1 MIGVQACPG
10 DHVGRAAEVAKVFL
24 VPVFVLLAVVLL
36 AWLVAQWPVRG
47 GDAAPAVDIA
57 RRRLAAGEI
66 TDAQFREIQQT
77 LGVTGAPAS
86 SQRGFVLLLAL
97 LGALVFLVMSVW
109 MVAWTARGD
118 DWGWSNSRGMMGGY
132 NAWGWGHMS
141 RMMRW
146 DRSPVGAATLETD
159 APEVDVQIRDFV
171 FTPQTVSVKVGARVA
186 WTNADA
192 VPHTA
197 TERDRR
203 WDTGTLSGGQS
214 ASQTFISA
222 GTYRYYCTLHPS
234 MTGAVI
240 VRP

>member
-1 MIGVQACPG
+1 M
-10 DHVGRAAEVAKVFL
+10 FL

-47 GDAAPAVDIA
+47 GDATPLDIA

-66 TDAQFREIQQT
+66 TDAQFHEIEQV
-77 LGVTGAPAS
+77 LGGPGPTAPQ
-86 SQRGFVLLLAL
+86 QRGFVLLLAL
-97 LGALVFLVMSVW
+97 LGGLVFVVMSVW

-132 NAWGWGHMS
+132 NVWGWDHMS

-146 DRSPVGAATLETD
+146 DRSPAGATTLETD
-159 APEVDVQIRDFV
+159 APEIAVQIRDFV
-171 FTPQTVSVKVGARVA
+171 YTPQTVSIKVGARVT

-197 TERDRR
+197 TDRDRR
-203 WDTGTLSGGQS
+203 WDTGTFAGGQS
-214 ASQTFISA
+214 ASQTFSSA

-234 MTGAVI
+234 MLGTVT